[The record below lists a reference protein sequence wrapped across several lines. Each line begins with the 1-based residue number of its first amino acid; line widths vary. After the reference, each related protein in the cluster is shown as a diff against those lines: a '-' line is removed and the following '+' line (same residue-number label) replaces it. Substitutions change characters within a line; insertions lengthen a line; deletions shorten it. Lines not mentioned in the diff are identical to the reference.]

1 MLEGRRYPKA
11 TADNTTD
18 TKRINLEENRN
29 KLSGA
34 FYYGYQNKI
43 GINS

>member
-1 MLEGRRYPKA
+1 MLEGKRYPKA
-11 TADNTTD
+11 RADYNTD
-18 TKRINLEENRN
+18 TKRINLEENHK